1 MKFFLLTLM
10 VLPICA
16 FSQSKFNV
24 TGNTGVLS
32 LDKEIHLLLNAS
44 INYDIT
50 SNFRVGLDTYVSP
63 FEVNNVKNHNNQFY
77 AVVEYRIPK
86 LNFLNNKLYI
96 SLIGGPGIINIG
108 NKDNS
113 KTEYSTILAS
123 KINYNISKK
132 TTIGLKQGFLLN
144 DINNAAFVGFFI
156 NYSF

>member
-1 MKFFLLTLM
+1 MKNFLLTLM
-10 VLPICA
+10 VLPICS
-16 FSQSKFNV
+16 FSQSKLNI

-32 LDKEIHLLLNAS
+32 VDKEIHLLLNAS

-86 LNFLNNKLYI
+86 LNCLNNKLYI

>member
-1 MKFFLLTLM
+1 MKKILLTLM
-10 VLPICA
+10 VLPICS
-16 FSQSKFNV
+16 FSQSKLNI

-32 LDKEIHLLLNAS
+32 VDKEIHLLLNAS

-50 SNFRVGLDTYVSP
+50 SNFRVGIDTYVSP

-86 LNFLNNKLYI
+86 LNLLNNKLYI

-108 NKDNS
+108 NKDNG

>member
-1 MKFFLLTLM
+1 MKKILLTLLI
-10 VLPICA
+10 LPTCS
-16 FSQSKFNV
+16 FSQSKLNI

-32 LDKEIHLLLNAS
+32 VDKEIHLLLNAS

-86 LNFLNNKLYI
+86 LNLLNNKLYI

-108 NKDNS
+108 NKDNG

>member
-1 MKFFLLTLM
+1 MKKILLTLM
-10 VLPICA
+10 VLPICS
-16 FSQSKFNV
+16 FSQSKLNI

-32 LDKEIHLLLNAS
+32 VDKEIHLLLNAS

-77 AVVEYRIPK
+77 AVVEYRNPK
-86 LNFLNNKLYI
+86 LSLLNNKLYI

-108 NKDNS
+108 NKDNG

>member
-1 MKFFLLTLM
+1 MKKFLLTLM
-10 VLPICA
+10 VLPICS
-16 FSQSKFNV
+16 FSQSKLNI

-32 LDKEIHLLLNAS
+32 VDKEIHLLLNAS
-44 INYDIT
+44 INYDFT

-86 LNFLNNKLYI
+86 LNLLNNKLYI

-108 NKDNS
+108 SKDNG

>member
-1 MKFFLLTLM
+1 MKKILLTLM
-10 VLPICA
+10 VLPICS
-16 FSQSKFNV
+16 FSQSKLNI

-32 LDKEIHLLLNAS
+32 ADKEIHLLLNAT

-50 SNFRVGLDTYVSP
+50 SNFRVGIDTYVSP
-63 FEVNNVKNHNNQFY
+63 FEVNSVKNHNNQFY

-86 LNFLNNKLYI
+86 LNLLNNKLYI

-108 NKDNS
+108 NKDNG

>member
-1 MKFFLLTLM
+1 MKKILLTLM
-10 VLPICA
+10 VLPICS
-16 FSQSKFNV
+16 FSQSKLNI

-32 LDKEIHLLLNAS
+32 VDKEIHLLLNAT

-50 SNFRVGLDTYVSP
+50 SNFRVGIDTYVSP

-86 LNFLNNKLYI
+86 LNLLNNKLYI

-108 NKDNS
+108 NKDNG

>member
-1 MKFFLLTLM
+1 MKKFLLTLM

-16 FSQSKFNV
+16 FSQSKFNIN
-24 TGNTGVLS
+24 GNTGVLS
-32 LDKEIHLLLNAS
+32 VDKEIHLLLNAS
-44 INYDIT
+44 INYDFT

-86 LNFLNNKLYI
+86 LNLLNNKLYI